1 MMAGGKGQG
10 PGKRQANAVG
20 SLPSCWKDRQEEG
33 GVFLWGRHS
42 LSFRSFNPHPEPRVD
57 SVVTMAT
64 DGERE
69 AGRTEVVLP
78 QVTWLVS
85 VRAGIPASVCP
96 QTCPSFG
103 SLRQAGPLWAGNRA
117 SDGGWVPG
125 QACASSSLSISAVP
139 ASPSAP
145 QEGLAPGSWPG
156 PDQRACSA
164 RPVLHFASPRPAH
177 PASAAS
183 SLLLIWFLSRMI
195 TLSNNKTRVH
205 FLTADC
211 SHALIQRYRSPRPV
225 LAWGHLHAAPRPPP
239 CPPWLSVGTSIT
251 PVPCRFPGE
260 QMLYEYLKAASFL
273 PKGPKRGAGE
283 GSRPTCGATVGPS
296 LQVTASDSDR

>member
-1 MMAGGKGQG
+1 MAGGKGQG
-10 PGKRQANAVG
+10 PWERQANAVG

-125 QACASSSLSISAVP
+125 QETSTFHQACASSSLPSLCSP
-139 ASPSAP
+139 CLPSAP

-164 RPVLHFASPRPAH
+164 RPVLHFASP
-177 PASAAS
+177 
-183 SLLLIWFLSRMI
+183 
-195 TLSNNKTRVH
+195 
-205 FLTADC
+205 
-211 SHALIQRYRSPRPV
+211 
-225 LAWGHLHAAPRPPP
+225 
-239 CPPWLSVGTSIT
+239 
-251 PVPCRFPGE
+251 
-260 QMLYEYLKAASFL
+260 
-273 PKGPKRGAGE
+273 
-283 GSRPTCGATVGPS
+283 PTCSPCLCRLLPPFNLVLIKDDNT
-296 LQVTASDSDR
+296 QQ